1 MSAGVSTGHDPG
13 TGHRRPAVG
22 QYAGDRRRAWPYP
35 RWSLGVAVAGAV
47 SVPFLVPPYPLHQV
61 TLVLVYV
68 VALLGLD
75 LVAGHGG
82 LISLGHGA
90 FFGVGAYA
98 AAILLSS
105 GVPYPVTLPVAGL
118 VAYGLGHAFGRPAV
132 RLSGVYLAV
141 VTFAVAVAV
150 PPLIRRLAPGGAMGL
165 PVRTPAAP
173 SFTGLADD
181 QWVYLLVLAVAA
193 AAFTLMRSV
202 VRSSWGRALVALRGD
217 AGAAELLGMRPAAIR
232 AHAFACSAL
241 YAGLAGCLFTWTTGF
256 VAAESFTVTLSITL
270 LAGIVIGGLGTVS
283 GAVIGAVVVT
293 FLPAPGLVSGLALIL
308 VLAVAPSGVTGLVRR
323 APAFLRKDRR

>member
-1 MSAGVSTGHDPG
+1 MSAV

-22 QYAGDRRRAWPYP
+22 ELAGDRRRSWPYP
-35 RWSLGVAVAGAV
+35 RATLGVAAAAAV
-47 SVPFLVPPYPLHQV
+47 VVPFVLPPYPLYQV

-82 LISLGHGA
+82 QVSLGHGA
-90 FFGVGAYA
+90 FFGIGAYA
-98 AAILLSS
+98 AAILLWL

-150 PPLIRRLAPGGAMGL
+150 PPLIRRFAPGGAMGL
-165 PVRTPAAP
+165 PVRTPGAP

-193 AAFTLMRSV
+193 AAFAVMRSV
-202 VRSSWGRALVALRGD
+202 VRSRSGRSLAALRAD
-217 AGAAELLGMRPAAIR
+217 PGAAELLGIRPAATR
-232 AHAFACSAL
+232 AHAFAGSAL

-256 VAAESFTVTLSITL
+256 VAPESFTVNLSITL

-283 GAVIGAVVVT
+283 GAVVGAVVVT

-308 VLAVAPSGVTGLVRR
+308 VLAVAPGGVTGLARR
-323 APAFLRKDRR
+323 APALFRKDGP

>member
-1 MSAGVSTGHDPG
+1 MSAV

-35 RWSLGVAVAGAV
+35 RTSLGVAAFAAVA
-47 SVPFLVPPYPLHQV
+47 VPFVVPPYPLHQV

-75 LVAGHGG
+75 LVTGHGG
-82 LISLGHGA
+82 QISLGHGA
-90 FFGVGAYA
+90 FFGIGAYA
-98 AAILLSS
+98 AAVLLWL
-105 GVPYPVTLPVAGL
+105 GVPHPVTLPVAGL
-118 VAYGLGHAFGRPAV
+118 VAYALGHAFGRPAV

-150 PPLIRRLAPGGAMGL
+150 PPLIRRFAPGGAMGL
-165 PVRTPAAP
+165 PVRTPGAP

-193 AAFTLMRSV
+193 VAFAVMRSV
-202 VRSSWGRALVALRGD
+202 VRSGAGRSLAALRAD
-217 AGAAELLGMRPAAIR
+217 PGAAETLGIRPDVTR
-232 AHAFACSAL
+232 ARAFAWSAM

-256 VAAESFTVTLSITL
+256 VAPESFTVTLSIAL
-270 LAGIVIGGLGTVS
+270 LAGIVIGGLGTVP

-293 FLPAPGLVSGLALIL
+293 FLPAPGLVPGLALIL
-308 VLAVAPSGVTGLVRR
+308 VLAVAPNGVTGLVRR
-323 APAFLRKDRR
+323 APAFFRKDVP